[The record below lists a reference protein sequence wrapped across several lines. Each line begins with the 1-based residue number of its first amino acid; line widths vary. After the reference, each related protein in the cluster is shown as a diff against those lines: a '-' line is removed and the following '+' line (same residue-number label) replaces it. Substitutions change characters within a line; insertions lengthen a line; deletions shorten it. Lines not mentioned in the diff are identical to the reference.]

1 MNEGEP
7 NLLTFKLIIIEYKV
21 TNYTKS
27 NEILLNNTTAKRVYF
42 MESKLIELVLNLK
55 VTYCCIKKDTKQ
67 FPFQNQA
74 L

>member
-1 MNEGEP
+1 MREP
-7 NLLTFKLIIIEYKV
+7 NVLTFKLIIIEYKV

-27 NEILLNNTTAKRVYF
+27 NKVLLNNTTAKGVYF
-42 MESKLIELVLNLK
+42 IESKLIELVLK
-55 VTYCCIKKDTKQ
+55 VTNCCIKKYTKQ